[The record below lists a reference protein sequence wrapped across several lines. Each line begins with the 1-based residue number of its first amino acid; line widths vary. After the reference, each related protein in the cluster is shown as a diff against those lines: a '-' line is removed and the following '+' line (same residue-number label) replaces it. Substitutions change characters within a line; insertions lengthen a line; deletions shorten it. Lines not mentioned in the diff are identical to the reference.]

1 MVNLLFLHFLSFY
14 YLYQFWAKRFCAQII
29 FFALCSTILPT
40 IQPRWWYTLTLFTDI
55 TLYELCISHSKLQTL
70 ILFNLFC
77 IPSWNMYHMVGWF
90 HPILMLSLFL
100 IHYVVLNIHGAHFNK
115 PTVRNGLNYHK
126 RNTTGSLQVVL
137 TSFTTLH
144 TIL

>member
-1 MVNLLFLHFLSFY
+1 MKCIVLKPSHIQGFLCNFKIERVISISLHKKWTWTPCTFKTPNSNVVHPV
-14 YLYQFWAKRFCAQII
+14 LY
-29 FFALCSTILPT
+29 
-40 IQPRWWYTLTLFTDI
+40 
-55 TLYELCISHSKLQTL
+55 SKLKYVSTWVGS
-70 ILFNLFC
+70 
-77 IPSWNMYHMVGWF
+77 IP
-90 HPILMLSLFL
+90 LMFSPFL
-100 IHYVVLNIHGAHFNK
+100 IHNVVLNIHGAHFNK

>member
-1 MVNLLFLHFLSFY
+1 MKTKLDCFFLYKH
-14 YLYQFWAKRFCAQII
+14 YLNYAK
-29 FFALCSTILPT
+29 
-40 IQPRWWYTLTLFTDI
+40 
-55 TLYELCISHSKLQTL
+55 CISYLTFKTPNSNLVHPVLYSKLKYVSTWVGS
-70 ILFNLFC
+70 
-77 IPSWNMYHMVGWF
+77 IP
-90 HPILMLSLFL
+90 LMFSPFL
-100 IHYVVLNIHGAHFNK
+100 IHNVVLNIHGAHFNK

>member
-1 MVNLLFLHFLSFY
+1 MYKTPNSNVVHPV
-14 YLYQFWAKRFCAQII
+14 LY
-29 FFALCSTILPT
+29 
-40 IQPRWWYTLTLFTDI
+40 
-55 TLYELCISHSKLQTL
+55 SKLKYVSTWVGS
-70 ILFNLFC
+70 
-77 IPSWNMYHMVGWF
+77 IP
-90 HPILMLSLFL
+90 LMFSPFL
-100 IHYVVLNIHGAHFNK
+100 IHNVVLNIHGAHFNK